1 MRARDLWKKLIG
13 RQRDEPDQVMGHW
26 GLKTDYS
33 TSNYIQYYQAV
44 QQSHVLLCMATN
56 MMSHYLCKASFMYR
70 KMHIACAII
79 KCILFSEDKR
89 LPNLDVT
96 QQEITNN
103 EQVVPVRERRHFHSK
118 TGYIIFSVSIYMY
131 CILRMLFLL

>member
-1 MRARDLWKKLIG
+1 
-13 RQRDEPDQVMGHW
+13 
-26 GLKTDYS
+26 
-33 TSNYIQYYQAV
+33 
-44 QQSHVLLCMATN
+44 
-56 MMSHYLCKASFMYR
+56 MYR